1 MDLHE
6 LQDYPDATRIGRVL
20 LAEAVFP
27 HLEAFSGNVLYCG
40 RGMPT
45 MNKYKTVKE
54 VCALTRLTR
63 KHLYYFHHE
72 KVVPAVAYANYSV
85 EGYDGYKLYD
95 DPAIEKLQQIALYYQ
110 LGLKRDEIKDI
121 MLSQNYD
128 SNLVLETLLSLER
141 EKQAQIER
149 HIAALEYLTLAGTKN
164 GVNGALRGM
173 SLDDLGR
180 TLLALRREASANP
193 PSCEIQSGRGEAI
206 AEELA
211 EQISALSGLDD
222 TLLRT
227 PAGANAI
234 RKVFELANEYLGV
247 NGVPFILGLLMST
260 LGEGTIAQGIT
271 DNLSPAHGRAVIQYL
286 IDHPELYIHSSHI
299 SADEST
305 NKTGRNRK

>member
-6 LQDYPDATRIGRVL
+6 LQDYLDAALIGRVL
-20 LAEAVFP
+20 LTEAVFP
-27 HLEAFSGNVLYCG
+27 PLEAFSENALYCG

-54 VCALTRLTR
+54 VCALTGLTR

-121 MLSQNYD
+121 MLSPNYD

-141 EKQAQIER
+141 EKQVHIER

-164 GVNGALRGM
+164 GVNGPLRGI

-180 TLLALRREASANP
+180 TLLALRKEASADH
-193 PSCEIQSGRGEAI
+193 PSSAMQRGRAEAL

-211 EQISALSGLDD
+211 ELISELSRLDD
-222 TLLRT
+222 ALLRT
-227 PAGANAI
+227 QAGSNSI
-234 RKVFELANEYLGV
+234 RKIFELANKHLGV
-247 NGVPFILGLLMST
+247 DSAPFILGLFMST

-286 IDHPELYIHSSHI
+286 IDHPELYMHISHI
-299 SADEST
+299 SNDEST

>member
-1 MDLHE
+1 MNHKTISDIAL
-6 LQDYPDATRIGRVL
+6 IGRVML
-20 LAEAVFP
+20 TESSP
-27 HLEAFSGNVLYCG
+27 SRLEAFSENALYCG

-45 MNKYKTVKE
+45 INKYKTVKE
-54 VCALTRLTR
+54 VCALTGLTR

-95 DPAIEKLQQIALYYQ
+95 DPAVEKLQQIALYYQ

-121 MLSQNYD
+121 MLSPNYD

-141 EKQAQIER
+141 EKQVHIER

-164 GVNGALRGM
+164 GVNGVLRGM
-173 SLDDLGR
+173 SLDDLGK
-180 TLLALRREASANP
+180 TLLALRKEDSADH
-193 PSCEIQSGRGEAI
+193 PSCKMQRDRAEAL

-211 EQISALSGLDD
+211 ELISELSRLDD
-222 TLLRT
+222 ALLRT
-227 PAGANAI
+227 PAGSNSI
-234 RKVFELANEYLGV
+234 RKIFELANKYLGV
-247 NGVPFILGLLMST
+247 DSAPFILGLFMST

-286 IDHPELYIHSSHI
+286 IDHPETYIHSSHI
-299 SADEST
+299 SDDEHT
-305 NKTGRNRK
+305 NNTGRNIK